1 MDIEKMSDAMTGAE
15 GVIETD
21 LPQSAPRERIQSD
34 AHRARWKGQLGNGD
48 MTLEHAGEAVADLF
62 ARVAD
67 GDRPRDVGGSVGKLA
82 ARIDEIDAVRMD
94 LPIVLRRRF
103 IVGTSAIGCCRRD
116 RRERT
121 DRRREGQ

>member
-1 MDIEKMSDAMTGAE
+1 
-15 GVIETD
+15 
-21 LPQSAPRERIQSD
+21 
-34 AHRARWKGQLGNGD
+34 

-82 ARIDEIDAVRMD
+82 ARIDEIAAVRMD

-103 IVGTSAIGCCRRD
+103 IVGTRAIGVCRRD
-116 RRERT
+116 RRERHAMKPCCRAT
-121 DRRREGQ
+121 EPGDAFGRGPLGLLTLRRFASMPVPALSESGDVAELRLL